1 MWTWFFIGVV
11 FLIIEGISFGLLS
24 IWFAI
29 GAFVTM
35 FFTYLPIDYQFFIFI
50 VISGISLLLIRKTTI
65 VYLKSKR
72 KEVDRIRKANV
83 KVDNILIRGNER
95 IYIVK
100 LDGKIWESICKNK
113 LEIDEIA
120 QVKEIKGNK
129 LLLIKLEDEILD
141 I

>member
-50 VISGISLLLIRKTTI
+50 GISGISLLLIRKTTI

-72 KEVDRIRKANV
+72 KEVDRIRKTNV